1 MTYFCQYQMISHWRC
16 SVERIGLAETI
27 EAVRAELASA
37 ITAGAASTLQFPVNG
52 VQLEFNVAVEKKAG
66 GKAGVRFW
74 IVELGGSAD
83 YRNEEIQ
90 KVTVTLGTPVD
101 DHGRP
106 VKVQRGSDEKP

>member
-1 MTYFCQYQMISHWRC
+1 M
-16 SVERIGLAETI
+16 ERIGLAETI

-37 ITAGAASTLQFPVNG
+37 ITAGAASTLQFPVDG

-74 IVELGGSAD
+74 VMELGGSAD

-106 VKVQRGSDEKP
+106 VKVHRGSDDKP